1 MNIVARFS
9 ERSDLIRALGR
20 QRIVEG
26 DQEIAKAMA
35 ESGTLRGFAAGE
47 TLIFQNAFD
56 RSIFLLLSG
65 ETDITVNGCHFPY
78 GRAAGEA
85 VGEMSAINPELPR
98 SATVNAVAPVAALEL
113 AHADLI
119 TIGERHPKLW
129 FNMAVELSRKLEQ
142 RNRFVDGTN
151 RVPHIFIISSKEA
164 LPIGEEIRAGLV
176 RGGLDETLIWSDEE
190 IFPPGAYPLE
200 NLKREV
206 ARADFGIALAHPD
219 DIRRSRGRQAAVPRD
234 NVVFELGWFMSV
246 LDRHR
251 TILLVPELEGVDLP
265 SDFKGLTP
273 LSYRMPADAASADRV
288 LAPVILKLRKHVER
302 WGVRSKLEPGS

>member
-1 MNIVARFS
+1 MDIVARFS

-119 TIGERHPKLW
+119 TIGEAAKWLGK
-129 FNMAVELSRKLEQ
+129 NYDTTRKLI
-142 RNRFVDGTN
+142 
-151 RVPHIFIISSKEA
+151 H
-164 LPIGEEIRAGLV
+164 
-176 RGGLDETLIWSDEE
+176 RGGLVVYRFGKPYVSAIRLREFVETGRPVS
-190 IFPPGAYPLE
+190 
-200 NLKREV
+200 
-206 ARADFGIALAHPD
+206 AL
-219 DIRRSRGRQAAVPRD
+219 SCAVSG
-234 NVVFELGWFMSV
+234 NS
-246 LDRHR
+246 
-251 TILLVPELEGVDLP
+251 
-265 SDFKGLTP
+265 
-273 LSYRMPADAASADRV
+273 
-288 LAPVILKLRKHVER
+288 
-302 WGVRSKLEPGS
+302 